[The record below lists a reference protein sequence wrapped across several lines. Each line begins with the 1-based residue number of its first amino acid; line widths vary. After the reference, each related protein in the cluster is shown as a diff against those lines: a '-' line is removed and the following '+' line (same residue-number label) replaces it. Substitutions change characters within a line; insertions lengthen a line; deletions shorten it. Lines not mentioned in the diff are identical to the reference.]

1 MELYQFIVDVGTNA
15 TKKSLQETK
24 EAMCVLVHK
33 LILFKQKKSSVGIV
47 LVGTEESK
55 NPYAENYPNISQ
67 ISTIKAP
74 SFELIS
80 EIQNIQ
86 LEEDREETD
95 IISSLLVASAL
106 LLDCENVMKTKKK
119 NLNVKKTIYL
129 FTNGETE
136 ISDPEELDVI
146 AQDINKYNIEF
157 IFILLSKT
165 PVEGNQNTKSATR
178 LKTEHN
184 LDNFTTYLN
193 DSIILKYKKAMKTIL
208 KFEDK
213 TKLLRSTFKG
223 DLEIGPVGIPIV
235 IYTKASKEN
244 FPTMKKYSLLS
255 KEFTLVKSERSYHLI
270 NDPTIEIDPNDRIQ
284 GYKYGNDILQF
295 EDENELE
302 KLKLKGLNRTFK
314 VIGFTKK
321 SNIIRHHLIGGC
333 DLILP
338 MSPESNKNALGSM
351 AKAMHK
357 MKVIGITRVVKR
369 RNLKCPSLCYLA
381 PYKDPNSKSWVLL
394 SGKLPFVENLPQYT
408 FNDFRAQK
416 TLQPNKTQLKVIDQF
431 IDKFALESTNE
442 NNKNFNLDI
451 ENGIFNPVTQ
461 LFYSEILKKLDPNL
475 ENIKIIQNNIK
486 KIITSPIQKEEESMK
501 SENNKNKL
509 LKEKGIEIEIEKENY
524 DDDDDNNNNN
534 EKEDINAQIRQKIIE
549 DLKLNFNLKKSQT
562 FERKRNPES
571 LFAISENT
579 DLKIPKR
586 KKKNENPNEDK
597 QEKEPF
603 QKFTFND
610 LVKVKKEENSD
621 NDDDNLDNEQFNN
634 DESGSESEDLSDDE
648 DNDNE
653 SLFDLIQ

>member
-1 MELYQFIVDVGTNA
+1 MELFQFIVDVGTNS
-15 TKKSLQETK
+15 TEKTLQEAK
-24 EAMCVLVHK
+24 EAMCVLIHK
-33 LILFKQKKSSVGIV
+33 LILFKQKKSAVGIV

-55 NPYAENYPNISQ
+55 NPYAENYPNVSQ

-95 IISSLLVASAL
+95 LISSLLVASAL

-119 NLNVKKTIYL
+119 NLTVKKTIYL
-129 FTNGETE
+129 FTNGETD

-146 AQDINKYNIEF
+146 ATDINKYNIEF

-165 PVEGNQNTKSATR
+165 SVEGNKNTKSEIR

-184 LDNFTTYLN
+184 LDNFTTYLH

-255 KEFTLVKSERSYHLI
+255 NEFTLVKSERSYHLI
-270 NDPTIEIDPNDRIQ
+270 NDPTIEIDPNDRIT
-284 GYKYGNDILQF
+284 GYKYGNDVLQF

-338 MSPESNKNALGSM
+338 MNPESNKNALGAM

-357 MKVIGITRVVKR
+357 MKVISIIRVVKR
-369 RNLKCPSLCYLA
+369 RNMKCPSLCYLA
-381 PYKDPNSKSWVLL
+381 PYKDPNSNSWVML

-408 FNDFRAQK
+408 FNDFRTK
-416 TLQPNKTQLKVIDQF
+416 KSLQPNKTQLKVIDQF
-431 IDKFALESTNE
+431 IDKFTLETTNE
-442 NNKNFNLDI
+442 KNKNFNFDL
-451 ENGIFNPVTQ
+451 EKGIFNPVTQ

-486 KIITSPIQKEEESMK
+486 KIITPPIQKEEESIN
-501 SENNKNKL
+501 SENNNHDKL
-509 LKEKGIEIEIEKENY
+509 LKEKGIEIEIEKGN
-524 DDDDDNNNNN
+524 DDDDDN
-534 EKEDINAQIRQKIIE
+534 EIEDINVQIRKKIIE
-549 DLKLNFNLKKSQT
+549 DIKVNFNLKKSQNL
-562 FERKRNPES
+562 ERKRNPES
-571 LFAISENT
+571 LFTISENI

-586 KKKNENPNEDK
+586 KKKNENENDFK
-597 QEKEPF
+597 KEKEPF

-610 LVKVKKEENSD
+610 LVQVKKDENNDSD
-621 NDDDNLDNEQFNN
+621 NENLDNIQFGN
-634 DESGSESEDLSDDE
+634 DNSGSESEDLSDDE

>member
-1 MELYQFIVDVGTNA
+1 
-15 TKKSLQETK
+15 
-24 EAMCVLVHK
+24 MCVLIHK
-33 LILFKQKKSSVGIV
+33 LILFKQKKSAVGIV

-67 ISTIKAP
+67 TSTIKAP

-95 IISSLLVASAL
+95 LISSLLVASAL

-119 NLNVKKTIYL
+119 NLTVKKTIYL
-129 FTNGETE
+129 FINGETG

-146 AQDINKYNIEF
+146 AIDINKYNIEF

-165 PVEGNQNTKSATR
+165 AVEGNKNTKSEIR

-270 NDPTIEIDPNDRIQ
+270 NDPTIEIDPNDRIT
-284 GYKYGNDILQF
+284 GYKYGNDVLQF

-338 MSPESNKNALGSM
+338 MNPESNKNALGAM
-351 AKAMHK
+351 TKAMHK
-357 MKVIGITRVVKR
+357 MKVIGIIRVVKR

-381 PYKDPNSKSWVLL
+381 PYKDPNSNSWIML

-408 FNDFRAQK
+408 FNDFRTK
-416 TLQPNKTQLKVIDQF
+416 KSLQPNKTQLKAIDQF
-431 IDKFALESTNE
+431 IDKFTLETTNE
-442 NNKNFNLDI
+442 KNKNFNFDL
-451 ENGIFNPVTQ
+451 EKGIFNPVTQ

-486 KIITSPIQKEEESMK
+486 KIITPPIQKEEESIN
-501 SENNKNKL
+501 SENNNHDKL
-509 LKEKGIEIEIEKENY
+509 LKEKGIEIEIEKGNY
-524 DDDDDNNNNN
+524 DDDDDDD
-534 EKEDINAQIRQKIIE
+534 EIEDINVQIRKKIIE
-549 DLKLNFNLKKSQT
+549 DIKVNFNLKKSQNL
-562 FERKRNPES
+562 ERKRNPES
-571 LFAISENT
+571 LFTISENI

-586 KKKNENPNEDK
+586 KKKNENENDDK
-597 QEKEPF
+597 KEKEPF

-610 LVKVKKEENSD
+610 LVKVKKDENNDSD
-621 NDDDNLDNEQFNN
+621 NENLDNIQFGN
-634 DESGSESEDLSDDE
+634 DNSGSESEDLSDDE